1 MKKIITFSLI
11 LILFSCTPENEPD
24 NQIVSIIGK
33 WKLLKI
39 DYYENNLLIET
50 EIYEHI
56 TQCPNYVEFNS
67 DNTFQSIYFYDNC
80 EMEIEDEGAYNF
92 SNSILF
98 TTTNNINEQL
108 NVTTLTNNEMQITE
122 TYNESGVLIKEISI
136 FSKL

>member
-1 MKKIITFSLI
+1 MKKIITLSLI
-11 LILFSCTPENEPD
+11 FIIFSCTPDKESD
-24 NQIVSIIGK
+24 NKAVSIIGK

-39 DYYENNLLIET
+39 EYYENNFLVET

-56 TQCPNYVEFNS
+56 AQCPNYVEFNS
-67 DNTFQSIYFYDNC
+67 DNSFQSIYFYDNC
-80 EMEIEDEGAYNF
+80 EMEIEDEGTYNF

-98 TTTNNINEQL
+98 TTTNNITEQL

-122 TYNESGVLIKEISI
+122 TYNESGLLIKEISV